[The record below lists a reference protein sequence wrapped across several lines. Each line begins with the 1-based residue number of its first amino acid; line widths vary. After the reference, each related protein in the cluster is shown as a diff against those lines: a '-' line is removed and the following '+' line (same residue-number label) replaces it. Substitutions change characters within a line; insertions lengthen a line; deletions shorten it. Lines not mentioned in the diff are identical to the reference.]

1 MTDNAE
7 LRLKNPAHPGAFVK
21 ADIIDP
27 LNLSVTDAAEVLGIT
42 RAALSSFLNGRS
54 SLSPEMA
61 LRIEKAF
68 GMSMDT
74 LMRMQCSF
82 DIAQARKRAGE
93 INVARFV
100 QKAKP
105 ADPQPN
111 LFKDLSMTNELQKKN
126 LESR

>member
-100 QKAKP
+100 PKAKSGV
-105 ADPQPN
+105 QPG
-111 LFKDLSMTNELQKKN
+111 LFEG
-126 LESR
+126 